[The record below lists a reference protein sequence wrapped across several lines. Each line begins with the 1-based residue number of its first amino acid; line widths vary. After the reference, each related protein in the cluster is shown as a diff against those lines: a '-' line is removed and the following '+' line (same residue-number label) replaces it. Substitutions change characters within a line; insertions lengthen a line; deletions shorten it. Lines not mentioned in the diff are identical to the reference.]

1 MELSKAIAL
10 PSVAVFGI
18 FIAAAA
24 IQTDGYKHRA
34 DDAKIARTVHE
45 IAGLYHE
52 ARQQVTAAETAP
64 ASKRQPANIT
74 VRASG
79 KWYEVSA
86 STFTDRYV
94 ARTENSDAI
103 MALHP
108 ADSAYIV
115 HPLPAYEDSEE
126 SGLAA
131 LCLSKNGDTRCTMAF
146 EESIAP

>member
-24 IQTDGYKHRA
+24 IQTDGNKHRA

-52 ARQQVTAAETAP
+52 ARQQVAAAETAP

-79 KWYEVSA
+79 Q
-86 STFTDRYV
+86 
-94 ARTENSDAI
+94 
-103 MALHP
+103 
-108 ADSAYIV
+108 
-115 HPLPAYEDSEE
+115 
-126 SGLAA
+126 
-131 LCLSKNGDTRCTMAF
+131 
-146 EESIAP
+146 